1 MNRRTFIASA
11 VAAALFAS
19 ASLPAFAAPA
29 QKLRV
34 ACTPVPSGELLKFVK
49 PILAKQGIDLQI
61 VEFTDFVA
69 PNAALDAKEVDAN
82 FYQHVPFLDNAV
94 RLRRL
99 KIAKV
104 APVHILPIA
113 VYSKNL
119 KDVKKVPQGGR
130 VSIPNDPTNGGR
142 ALLLL
147 QSAGLIKLRPGVGY
161 EATPL
166 DVVSNPKKLKFVEL
180 DAAQVP
186 RSIRDVDLAVVNSN
200 YALGVG
206 LNPLKD
212 AIFIENKESPYAV
225 VVAARQGDEK
235 NPKIQKLVQALTSKE
250 TKNFIL
256 KKYKEAVVPAF

>member
-147 QSAGLIKLRPGVGY
+147 QSAGLIKLRPGVG
-161 EATPL
+161 
-166 DVVSNPKKLKFVEL
+166 
-180 DAAQVP
+180 
-186 RSIRDVDLAVVNSN
+186 
-200 YALGVG
+200 
-206 LNPLKD
+206 
-212 AIFIENKESPYAV
+212 
-225 VVAARQGDEK
+225 
-235 NPKIQKLVQALTSKE
+235 
-250 TKNFIL
+250 
-256 KKYKEAVVPAF
+256 